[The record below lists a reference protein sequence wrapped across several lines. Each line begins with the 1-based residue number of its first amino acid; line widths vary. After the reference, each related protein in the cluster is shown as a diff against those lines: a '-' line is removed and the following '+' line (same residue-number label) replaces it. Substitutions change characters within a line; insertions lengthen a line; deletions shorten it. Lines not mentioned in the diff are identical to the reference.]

1 MSEHHLS
8 PTTRTLEL
16 AQIEELNAH
25 LSSARS
31 TSPVTAGE
39 LGLDGAPLVAQPGS
53 QGSAGLPAAAILV
66 RLSGEGPPEYP
77 YVHAHFSTPGATD
90 ALLVIELHTD
100 SLRRLSHLAG
110 RHHRWGD

>member
-1 MSEHHLS
+1 MKAVCLDLLERIVMSEHHLS

-31 TSPVTAGE
+31 
-39 LGLDGAPLVAQPGS
+39 GS